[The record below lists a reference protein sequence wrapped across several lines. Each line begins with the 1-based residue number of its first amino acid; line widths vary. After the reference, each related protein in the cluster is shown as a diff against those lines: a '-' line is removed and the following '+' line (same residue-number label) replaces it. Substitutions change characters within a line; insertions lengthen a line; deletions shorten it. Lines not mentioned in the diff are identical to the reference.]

1 MMAAL
6 AMRSALASL
15 FTSKHIIGGQTWTG
29 KNLYV
34 QFFTH
39 VKRNKYFEYVNNRA
53 HAIIESSRDMSMN
66 QNIFIPVPGQVG
78 RRGSPKEDAE
88 AVLRV
93 RDAVGPAVALRADAN
108 RRWTLEEALQFGHA
122 VKGAGLEVTLLS
134 YVNGPRGSRAFLMLL
149 TREKKAFSF
158 KQRPYMNIPEAS
170 LHGLL
175 LSFL

>member
-15 FTSKHIIGGQTWTG
+15 FTSKHIKGLTSLTGLTGIWTG
-29 KNLYV
+29 KKLYV
-34 QFFTH
+34 QFFPH
-39 VKRNKYFEYVNNRA
+39 VKRNKHFAYLNDRA
-53 HAIIESSRDMSMN
+53 HAIIESSRDMSTD

-78 RRGSPKEDAE
+78 RRGRPKEDAE

-93 RDAVGPAVALRADAN
+93 SDAVGPAVALRADAN

-134 YVNGPRGSRAFLMLL
+134 YVNGPRGSRAF
-149 TREKKAFSF
+149 
-158 KQRPYMNIPEAS
+158 PDVIGP
-170 LHGLL
+170 
-175 LSFL
+175 